1 MSRVLVVDD
10 EPGIVGFVSRALTIE
25 GLDVDSAGDG
35 ANAMRMARNGSY
47 QLIVLDLM
55 LPDVNGIAVLRE
67 ILQYRP
73 EQRVLVLSAIGE
85 VEAKISCLEY
95 GAADYVAKP
104 FVLPELVARVKA
116 RLREANAAPPPRCQ
130 SIGGIELDLRRHAVR
145 IDGQVAA
152 LSQREFFLLRHLMSR
167 ADDVCTREDLLSKV
181 WGLPFDPGSN
191 VVDVY
196 VRRLRRKLGKQSER
210 IKTIRN
216 VGYLFE
222 AS

>member
-35 ANAMRMARNGSY
+35 ANAVRMARNGSY

-85 VEAKISCLEY
+85 VEAKISCLEH

-116 RLREANAAPPPRCQ
+116 RLREANAAPPPRSQ

-145 IDGQVAA
+145 IGGHVAA

-196 VRRLRRKLGKQSER
+196 VRRLRRKLGDHSER